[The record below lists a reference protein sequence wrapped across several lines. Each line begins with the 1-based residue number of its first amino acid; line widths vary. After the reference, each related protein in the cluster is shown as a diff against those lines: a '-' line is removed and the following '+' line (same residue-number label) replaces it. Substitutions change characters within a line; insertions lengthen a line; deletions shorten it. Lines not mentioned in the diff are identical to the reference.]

1 MCDVSDMSSTE
12 NSQRFLTAD
21 DSVSQLELK
30 LAGAL
35 TADDSVCQLEL
46 AFYRDQAQFWNEM
59 VKGDSGEQMALAIP
73 PPSENLGSE
82 ELFQEVRLLRNNI
95 ADRLAHIQQHQ
106 DHHQHADADA
116 DADAGAGKL
125 WEKEEENQDNLND
138 PKAIVQSALS
148 DGDGHHTQDVHLS
161 RLQAQVTKLQ
171 SERARLEHMLV
182 CAEAAELKQ
191 KSAMATRQ
199 DAEAHEVVDELC
211 EQLLQ
216 ERVER
221 LRCLEIV
228 RALCQSLSPRGREGD
243 TCEQAGNK
251 DGQDA
256 AAHFA
261 AWDAALARARCVLQD
276 ACDEWDRACGE
287 VEEGSVA
294 EGAGG
299 GKDAVDR
306 RQPLDSSGRGLGC
319 GRGHALEG
327 GSGWGGTF
335 SCTLLEQVEEEARC
349 GEEARALEAAETRA
363 NTLEHALLAARQR
376 ADATDAR
383 LRASE
388 EAQALSLLAL
398 LAQTY
403 KY

>member
-1 MCDVSDMSSTE
+1 MSDMSSTD
-12 NSQRFLTAD
+12 NSQKFLTAD

-59 VKGDSGEQMALAIP
+59 VKGDSDEQMALAIP

-125 WEKEEENQDNLND
+125 WEKEVEKQDNLND

-148 DGDGHHTQDVHLS
+148 DGHHTQDAHLS

-171 SERARLEHMLV
+171 SERVRLEHMLV

-191 KSAMATRQ
+191 NSATATRQ

-228 RALCQSLSPRGREGD
+228 RALCQSLSPRDREGD
-243 TCEQAGNK
+243 PCEHSGNE

-261 AWDAALARARCVLQD
+261 AWDAALARARSVLQD
-276 ACDEWDRACGE
+276 ACDEWDRARGE
-287 VEEGSVA
+287 VEEGSGS

-306 RQPLDSSGRGLGC
+306 RRPLDSAGRGLGC
-319 GRGHALEG
+319 GWGHALG
-327 GSGWGGTF
+327 GVSGWGGAF

-349 GEEARALEAAETRA
+349 GEVARALARA
-363 NTLEHALLAARQR
+363 NKLEHALLAARQR

-388 EAQALSLLAL
+388 EAQVLSLLAL
-398 LAQTY
+398 PAHKY
-403 KY
+403 KC

>member
-1 MCDVSDMSSTE
+1 MSSTE

-21 DSVSQLELK
+21 GSVSQLDLK

-59 VKGDSGEQMALAIP
+59 VKGDSCEQMALAVP

-106 DHHQHADADA
+106 NDHQHADADA
-116 DADAGAGKL
+116 DAAAGAGKL
-125 WEKEEENQDNLND
+125 WEKEVEKQDNLND

-148 DGDGHHTQDVHLS
+148 DGDGHHTQDAHL

-191 KSAMATRQ
+191 KSATATRQ

-306 RQPLDSSGRGLGC
+306 RRPLDSAGRGLGC
-319 GRGHALEG
+319 GRG
-327 GSGWGGTF
+327 
-335 SCTLLEQVEEEARC
+335 
-349 GEEARALEAAETRA
+349 
-363 NTLEHALLAARQR
+363 
-376 ADATDAR
+376 
-383 LRASE
+383 
-388 EAQALSLLAL
+388 
-398 LAQTY
+398 
-403 KY
+403 